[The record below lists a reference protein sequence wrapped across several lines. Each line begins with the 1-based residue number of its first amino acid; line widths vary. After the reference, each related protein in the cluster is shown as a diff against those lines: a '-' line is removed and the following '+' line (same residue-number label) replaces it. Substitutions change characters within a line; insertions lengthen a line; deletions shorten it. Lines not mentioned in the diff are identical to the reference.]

1 MIEENKSPPYFPN
14 LRACPVRDADD
25 DDDNDD
31 NDDVDVGGDDGD
43 DGDDCCCWR

>member
-14 LRACPVRDADD
+14 LRACPVRDAD